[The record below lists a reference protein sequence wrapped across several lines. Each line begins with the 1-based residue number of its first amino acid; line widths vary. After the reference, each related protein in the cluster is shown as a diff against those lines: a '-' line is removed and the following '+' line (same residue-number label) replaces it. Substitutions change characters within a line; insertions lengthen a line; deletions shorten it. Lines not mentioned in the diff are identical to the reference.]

1 MDMLHTGRWP
11 HPCDNAKVSDA
22 LSAVVEARDAYLEA
36 REQVTQ
42 ARLALGRAI
51 MEAREQEVP
60 QTEIARVLGLTREQ
74 IRRYQAEYEETR
86 PQRAV
91 RQVIERIGPEVR
103 VQMSAR
109 PKFVPEPSG
118 GGSPDGN

>member
-1 MDMLHTGRWP
+1 MLHTGRWP

-22 LSAVVEARDAYLEA
+22 LSAVVEARDAYLVA

-51 MEAREQEVP
+51 LEAREQDVP

-74 IRRYQAEYEETR
+74 IRRYQAEYEVKRVLEGMG
-86 PQRAV
+86 PDV
-91 RQVIERIGPEVR
+91 RG
-103 VQMSAR
+103 QMSAR
-109 PKFVPEPSG
+109 PKFMPNPPG
-118 GGSPDGN
+118 DGSPDGN